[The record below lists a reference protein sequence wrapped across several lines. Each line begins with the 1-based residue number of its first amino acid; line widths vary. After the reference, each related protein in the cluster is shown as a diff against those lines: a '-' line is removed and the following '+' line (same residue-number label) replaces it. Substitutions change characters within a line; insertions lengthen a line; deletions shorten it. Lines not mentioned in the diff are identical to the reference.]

1 MRTTLTIDYQTA
13 QSLKQIALESGKTL
27 KQVIN
32 EALRAGLQQSL
43 SPQPRRYRLKPASL
57 GVPRS
62 EMDLAKALRLADSLE
77 DETLTRKLEQR
88 K

>member
-1 MRTTLTIDYQTA
+1 MRTTLTIDDQTA
-13 QSLKQIALESGKTL
+13 QSLKQITLESGRSF
-27 KQVIN
+27 KQVFN
-32 EALRAGLQQSL
+32 EVLRAGLQQSQ

-62 EMDLAKALRLADSLE
+62 EMDLAKTLKLADSLE
-77 DETLTRKLEQR
+77 DEALTRKLEQR